1 MQQFDPA
8 SVKFVEDD
16 IDESP
21 EPPGDWRDRGQV
33 DCERLDCA
41 KVFRIED
48 GCPIHGRKAQAEDC
62 LRSLELERRLTI
74 TLAGGTTDA
83 KVLARIDSLERRAA
97 ILRGYLARMVRR

>member
-1 MQQFDPA
+1 MQHFDA
-8 SVKFVEDD
+8 HSIRFVEDD
-16 IDESP
+16 IDTP
-21 EPPGDWRDRGQV
+21 EPTGRWRDHGRAE
-33 DCERLDCA
+33 CRRLDCA
-41 KVFRIED
+41 KVFRVED
-48 GCPIHGRKAQAEDC
+48 GCPLHGRKAQAEDC